1 MRYTARATTSGRA
14 HALAFT
20 KDLAREHPEF
30 TKGRFDIHVIAPGRL
45 LVSAI
50 DEPVSAADDESDPV
64 LGAFLGFLE
73 QQMEMRPDL
82 IRPFTARDVEGLDEL
97 LKDTVVDPDEDLG
110 DFTLP

>member
-30 TKGRFDIHVIAPGRL
+30 TKGRFDVHVIAPGRL

-50 DEPVSAADDESDPV
+50 DDVEEEEGDDSDPV
-64 LGAFLGFLE
+64 LEAFLGFLE
-73 QQMEMRPDL
+73 GQMAARPDL
-82 IRPFTARDVEGLDEL
+82 IRPFTAADVEGLDEL
-97 LKDTVVDPDEDLG
+97 LKDVEVGLDDDLG